1 MEIMA
6 LPQEELV
13 LVFENTSL
21 GQNKVFAFL
30 SLEVFVFL
38 FFFFHL
44 QLGAELLFIIDQ
56 CEQV

>member
-1 MEIMA
+1 MEMMA

-13 LVFENTSL
+13 LVFEDTIL

-38 FFFFHL
+38 FFS
-44 QLGAELLFIIDQ
+44 
-56 CEQV
+56 CT

>member
-30 SLEVFVFL
+30 SLEVFVFFG
-38 FFFFHL
+38 FFSSTVTAVCRATVHNRS
-44 QLGAELLFIIDQ
+44 
-56 CEQV
+56 V